1 MIPMIDDVSD
11 IHLSGIPATHQPQIV
26 DVEDLY
32 PLIESGLYRMS
43 MQKIMEEKEDE

>member
-1 MIPMIDDVSD
+1 MIDDVSD

-43 MQKIMEEKEDE
+43 MQKIMEEREDE